1 MARRTERRIAP
12 VLLSLALAAAGC
24 TTVQQA
30 KDSGR
35 AGEYEITCGYFAWYI
50 CYQRADELCP
60 GGYKV
65 VAETDEHFG
74 GRKTRISC
82 EQRK

>member
-1 MARRTERRIAP
+1 MARRTEGRIAP
-12 VLLSLALAAAGC
+12 LAVALLLAATGC
-24 TTVQQA
+24 TTVQQVR
-30 KDSGR
+30 DSGR
-35 AGEYEITCGYFAWYI
+35 AGEYEISCGYFGWYI

-65 VAETDEHFG
+65 IAESEEHFG

-82 EQRK
+82 QPLK